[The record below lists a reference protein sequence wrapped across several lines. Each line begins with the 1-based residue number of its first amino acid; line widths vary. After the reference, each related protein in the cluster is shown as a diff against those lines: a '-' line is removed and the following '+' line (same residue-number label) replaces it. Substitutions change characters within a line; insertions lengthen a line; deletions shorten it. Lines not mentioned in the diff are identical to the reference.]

1 MPALTLREHVRSHTG
16 TLLRRMA
23 FQVRQAT
30 LRADAE
36 AVHDLRVSIRRLREC
51 LRTFADL
58 YPAAP
63 RKKIRKELR
72 RLMKCAEDVRSAD
85 IALELLE
92 GAGLSQSHAL
102 VSAIREQRTQ
112 HRAHLREELTTLGG
126 HPYTRAWREA
136 LGL

>member
-1 MPALTLREHVRSHTG
+1 MSTVTITEVPNLTLREHVRTHTA

-30 LRADAE
+30 IRTDAD

-58 YPAAP
+58 YPAAQ

-72 RLMKCAEDVRSAD
+72 RLMKCAEQVRSAD
-85 IALELLE
+85 IALDLLQ
-92 GAGLSQSHAL
+92 GAGLA
-102 VSAIREQRTQ
+102 ET
-112 HRAHLREELTTLGG
+112 E
-126 HPYTRAWREA
+126 
-136 LGL
+136 